1 MNGEMFVALLKKL
14 MCHRRKPL
22 HLVLDNLPA
31 HKTAAAR
38 DYVSSTNGK
47 LTLHF
52 LPGYAPELNPD
63 EQVWSHVKRTG
74 VARCPLQ
81 KGEKLEPKIHRQLAQ
96 IQRNP
101 KLVCSFFRH
110 PDVIYISDC

>member
-1 MNGEMFVALLKKL
+1 MNGEMFADLLKKL
-14 MCHRRKPL
+14 MWRRKRPL
-22 HLVLDNLPA
+22 HLVLDNLSA
-31 HKTAAAR
+31 HKTVEVR

-74 VARCPLQ
+74 VAKNPLP
-81 KGEKLEPKIHRQLAQ
+81 KGEKLEPKIHEQLAK
-96 IQRNP
+96 IQRNS
-101 KLVCSFFRH
+101 KLVRSFFRH
-110 PDVIYISDC
+110 PDVIYITDW